1 MVHEAEVLTALGDH
15 EGLPMLIN
23 ITTANTPFCVVTHF
37 HGVNERSVTLHQA
50 ATNKI
55 ITTEYI
61 HLFVK
66 ICSALEHCIRKDFC
80 TTTLKAMC
88 CFIKLVPSHDHCEQ
102 EEDARE
108 Q

>member
-1 MVHEAEVLTALGDH
+1 MVHEAEVRTALGDH

-55 ITTEYI
+55 ITTTEYI

-80 TTTLKAMC
+80 TTTLKAIMW

-102 EEDARE
+102 EEDA
-108 Q
+108 